1 MTDENGNQDL
11 EWRKRILASSE
22 AKEARTSLEFQRR
35 KKRQLHEELQ
45 SAEIAEE
52 ALVKRLKTEEDHI
65 TMQSIFYLEILKIN
79 KDQPRYFLQYQY
91 PYVYFILPNTF
102 IRNWSRKVDLASGG
116 CRTEDWLVYF
126 IFLSSYTRTG
136 SLVITGPETT
146 KSSSN

>member
-1 MTDENGNQDL
+1 MALKIVKETFSLSGRSRDTHSQD
-11 EWRKRILASSE
+11 S
-22 AKEARTSLEFQRR
+22 
-35 KKRQLHEELQ
+35 
-45 SAEIAEE
+45 
-52 ALVKRLKTEEDHI
+52 RLKTEEDHN
-65 TMQSIFYLEILKIN
+65 TMQSIFYLEMLKIN